1 MPEPLSSQAKPGNTL
16 MVSDSAFVQRIRRAL
31 AKEGLKL
38 KLSMGEMGICLV
50 DEQNNLVAW
59 NCELN
64 KIAHDLRV

>member
-1 MPEPLSSQAKPGNTL
+1 

>member
-1 MPEPLSSQAKPGNTL
+1 MATPLSDT
-16 MVSDSAFVQRIRRAL
+16 AFIQRIRRAL

-38 KLSMGEMGICLV
+38 KLSMGDMGICLV

-64 KIAHDLRV
+64 KIAHDLRL